1 MMRIDIQLTEIQ
13 MTMKIPMTKTKTK
26 PNRGERNELVVKEH
40 QDIQLREKQD
50 DDANHLSEH
59 GSRVKYIEKRA
70 SLNNT
75 IYYLSY
81 LYV

>member
-1 MMRIDIQLTEIQ
+1 MEIQ
-13 MTMKIPMTKTKTK
+13 MMRTLTAKQT
-26 PNRGERNELVVKEH
+26 NLVERNKIIVKEPP
-40 QDIQLREKQD
+40 DIQLREKLD
-50 DDANHLSEH
+50 DDANQLSEH
-59 GSRVKYIEKRA
+59 GSRVKYTEKHA